1 MTTKRQGPSLGG
13 MSYEETHNKM
23 AKLDEVEF
31 DSLDKNCTCALA
43 CKEYKFFHDRFAI
56 LPPASI
62 EHAYRQMVVL
72 AQTVPLVRKLLLRLY
87 KRYEL

>member
-13 MSYEETHNKM
+13 MSYDESHAKM
-23 AKLDEVEF
+23 VKLDEVEL
-31 DSLDKNCTCALA
+31 DTLDKNCTCALA

-62 EHAYRQMVVL
+62 EQAYRQM
-72 AQTVPLVRKLLLRLY
+72 LVARANCPTCSKTNLVAI
-87 KRYEL
+87 